1 MKTKAFI
8 KAFATVVF
16 SVALFSC
23 SFLNK
28 PELTIE
34 EPQKEQQ
41 ALQQTPQIEYGYITV
56 NKASYARST
65 IVPESDSVLLSKL
78 TSVSLKCIW
87 ENDEENA
94 IVISGTAD
102 PDNGVT
108 VWDNFYSKFPYA
120 LQTGN
125 YSFELTAQLNSITFS
140 DTKTAEITKDTT
152 EPLKFTLTPPE
163 GTLGSLKITWN
174 ITYGNPASAE
184 LTLTGTVDS
193 DSKTYTDLTSGT
205 VVYENSSLLPG
216 DYNLTVN
223 FLAAESNTTLPVLNT
238 WTGKVRIA
246 RGLETSASIDWA
258 IDTTYDITWELNSGT
273 AEEGGYVYAQ
283 KYTRK
288 SATITLPTMTKAGYT
303 FDGWVDENDSAITG
317 ITKGSTGNKSLTAQF
332 TARNDTPYVVKHW
345 KQKVNGNAN
354 SHNATNYEL
363 ASEDDT
369 ESKTGT
375 TDELVEFELKDTS
388 TTNKTDPFYGFNAP
402 SSSEVTAARALT
414 ISGDG
419 SRVIN
424 LYYPRKTVTIMYKDE
439 VLSVAPYP
447 KSLATYR
454 YGQTVSVSELPTSK
468 GTVFLGW
475 SLKQTPGASETL
487 YNVNT
492 DTYSYVLDSINTVT
506 FYAQWAYSKINDTYY
521 PSFERTMQT
530 IENIPDNSEITITLY
545 SLATAEQIGRGSLTG
560 TIIRALSDTQERNV
574 TVNFNIAKNS
584 GIELVAGA
592 NSETFIGC
600 ANFVSIDISGL
611 KSVEVLANFFADCRS
626 LTSFEFLD
634 NFDMSKMNE
643 QTLEGVFRNCLSLT
657 SIDLSKF
664 DTSNIGDMQYLFYGC
679 SSLET
684 IDLSNCDTAKVNNM
698 LSMFEGCTN
707 LTTIYAS
714 HRFVITSVGSDK
726 DTNMFANCDN
736 LEGGSGS
743 KFSVLKK
750 TDKTYAKLDGGEGD
764 EGYFT
769 LKTSSGGHYA
779 KIDDTFYDNYND
791 TKDALL
797 NLSAAEHTVI
807 FYSIPAIDIGS
818 TTNATGALLN
828 TIKSSTATA
837 VHLIIDESANIDFGY
852 CNEGAFENGTQF
864 VSIDLSGVKSATT
877 LHALF
882 KGCANLQS
890 VTFAND
896 FDTSS
901 VAEMREIF
909 TNCTSLTEVDI
920 SSFDTDSVQTTEA
933 MFYGCTNL
941 TTIYASNSFV
951 IPNNAYGDFM
961 FNECNSLVGGS
972 GTKFSDL
979 KIVNASVARIDE
991 GKTAPGYFTF
1001 KAPSNSVT
1009 ITFNTMGGSTVAS
1022 QSVQNGAYAI
1032 RPKTPSKDFF
1042 IFDGWYT
1049 EEEYQNEF
1057 DFSAAPI
1064 TSAITLYAKWT
1075 ERDGQFAKINDRY
1088 TSSYDETI
1096 EILLNVMPANN
1107 VKDITITLY
1116 DSSLTAETLGR
1127 CTETNTLMGA
1137 ISATNNGSCIYD
1149 NVSLIFAT
1157 GAGIVLGGDECSM
1170 IFAQCP
1176 TISYV
1181 DLSGIITQNITTIG
1195 SMFKGCSNLETVI
1208 FGDNFNTSNVTSMAD
1223 MFRYDTKL
1231 VHVDFGNLNTSN
1243 VQYMSE
1249 IFSGCTSLTE
1259 IDISSFVTSSVKTV
1273 QSMFYGCSSLKTI
1286 YASSN
1291 FTIPSNITSTD
1302 MFTHC
1307 DSLVGENGTKYTVAQ
1322 ITNGEF
1328 ARLDTSSTPGYFS
1341 RKPVA
1346 GLSCN
1351 VGDVILNDGTVI
1363 PYVAGSKLSEQQSA
1377 AAIAVIFYDG
1387 TGSLGDKPL
1396 GIGLYQPTS
1405 LKPLMLENAAGYDT
1419 TLASNNNS
1427 GKVFTQAVY
1436 SCSDYNGSL
1445 YPAFSWL
1452 EQYFKAT
1459 SGALDSSVYKDG
1471 WYLPAKNELLEIYS
1485 KMEAINQTL
1494 NMINN
1499 KNAMGFVTDIPYFAA
1514 YQSPAKVN
1522 FAGYLSF
1529 QTGAWAEDCPKKE
1542 EFQIR
1547 AIHEF

>member
-1 MKTKAFI
+1 MVKKSLCHNF
-8 KAFATVVF
+8 FVVF
-16 SVALFSC
+16 VLMIFMAGLSGCNNLTSESKNKSKGNAKKSYLRISVNDDISSSRTALPSFTRNSIKGFAFTLKGTTQANPQDDDWETLGTYNDTSASADNLASLEAASLAVETGNWTFVLTAEKEGTKLIAQVTKTIALGENTINFSLEWDDSALDSTKTGSL
-23 SFLNK
+23 SFTVDFSQAPNASDVTRVTAQLYSYDITTSTATEITGADASK
-28 PELTIE
+28 YQAKELTITSSAVTYSLE
-34 EPQKEQQ
+34 EIPAGNYKIEILLYAQDSN
-41 ALQQTPQIEYGYITV
+41 ANNTTPIQIMPPLHELAIITGGQESAGSRTI
-56 NKASYARST
+56 NSFNELYTIEWHNLDGASA
-65 IVPESDSVLLSKL
+65 PETLPLNYSRFSDSYTLPSSGLSK
-78 TSVSLKCIW
+78 T
-87 ENDEENA
+87 
-94 IVISGTAD
+94 
-102 PDNGVT
+102 
-108 VWDNFYSKFPYA
+108 
-120 LQTGN
+120 
-125 YSFELTAQLNSITFS
+125 
-140 DTKTAEITKDTT
+140 
-152 EPLKFTLTPPE
+152 
-163 GTLGSLKITWN
+163 
-174 ITYGNPASAE
+174 
-184 LTLTGTVDS
+184 
-193 DSKTYTDLTSGT
+193 
-205 VVYENSSLLPG
+205 
-216 DYNLTVN
+216 
-223 FLAAESNTTLPVLNT
+223 
-238 WTGKVRIA
+238 
-246 RGLETSASIDWA
+246 
-258 IDTTYDITWELNSGT
+258 
-273 AEEGGYVYAQ
+273 
-283 KYTRK
+283 
-288 SATITLPTMTKAGYT
+288 GYT
-303 FDGWVDENDSAITG
+303 FGGWYEDSACEGTEVTTLAKGTTG
-317 ITKGSTGNKSLTAQF
+317 KKDFYAKWNPNTN
-332 TARNDTPYVVKHW
+332 TPYVVKHW
-345 KQKVNGNAN
+345 KQKVSGNVN

-363 ASEDDT
+363 VSEDDT
-369 ESKTGT
+369 ESKTGI
-375 TDELVEFELKDTS
+375 TDQLVEFELKDTS
-388 TTNKTDPFYGFNAP
+388 TTNKTDPFYGFNPP
-402 SSSEVTAARALT
+402 SSSEITAAQALT

-419 SRVIN
+419 SRVVN
-424 LYYPRKTVTIMYKDE
+424 LYYPRKTVTVMYKDE
-439 VLSVAPYP
+439 ILHVSPYP
-447 KSLATYR
+447 KTLATYR

-475 SLKQTPGASETL
+475 SRQQTPGASDTL
-487 YNVNT
+487 YNMNT
-492 DTYSYVLDSINTVT
+492 DTYRYVLDSIDTVT

-521 PSFERTMQT
+521 PSFERTMQA
-530 IENIPDNSEITITLY
+530 IEALTENSDVSITLY
-545 SLATAEQIGRGSLTG
+545 SLATKEQIGRSSYEGCLLNSLACSSAS
-560 TIIRALSDTQERNV
+560 TI
-574 TVNFNIAKNS
+574 NFAIAENAD
-584 GIELVAGA
+584 IEFDAG
-592 NSETFIGC
+592 NRETFIC
-600 ANFVSIDISGL
+600 VEKYVSIDLSGL
-611 KSVEVLANFFADCRS
+611 KSVELLSGCFAGCTNLASVTMPKTLDITNLVDPSLENMFADCS
-626 LTSFEFLD
+626 
-634 NFDMSKMNE
+634 
-643 QTLEGVFRNCLSLT
+643 SLT
-657 SIDLSKF
+657 SIDLSML
-664 DTSNIGDMQYLFYGC
+664 DTSNITNMKSMF
-679 SSLET
+679 
-684 IDLSNCDTAKVNNM
+684 SNCGS
-698 LSMFEGCTN
+698 LI
-707 LTTIYAS
+707 TIYAS
-714 HRFVITSVGSDK
+714 DKFVTTSVGSGK
-726 DTNMFANCDN
+726 DENMFYHCQV
-736 LEGGSGS
+736 LVGGSGTRAVDVA
-743 KFSVLKK
+743 F
-750 TDKTYAKLDGGEGD
+750 DKTV
-764 EGYFT
+764 
-769 LKTSSGGHYA
+769 A
-779 KIDDTFYDNYND
+779 KIDGGQDDPGLFTAKASPGSYYAKVDGATYNNYND
-791 TKDALL
+791 AKEAL
-797 NLSAAEHTVI
+797 NALSAGEHTVI
-807 FYSIPAIDIGS
+807 FYSAPASDIGATGS
-818 TTNATGALLN
+818 NTGALLN
-828 TIKSSTATA
+828 IITKSAATA
-837 VHLIIDESANIDFGY
+837 VHLTIHENANLDFGPD
-852 CNEGAFENGTQF
+852 NEGAFQNGTQF

-951 IPNNAYGDFM
+951 IPNTAYGDFM
-961 FNECNSLVGGS
+961 FNDCNSLVGGS
-972 GTKFSDL
+972 GTKFSEL
-979 KIVNASVARIDE
+979 KTVDASVARIDE
-991 GKTAPGYFTF
+991 GPKSAAPGYFTY

-1009 ITFNTMGGSTVAS
+1009 VTFNTMGGSAIAS
-1022 QSVQNGAYAI
+1022 QSVQKGAYAI
-1032 RPKTPSKDFF
+1032 RPKTPAKEGF

-1049 EEEYQNEF
+1049 EEECLNEF
-1057 DFSAAPI
+1057 DFSAIQI
-1064 TSAITLYAKWT
+1064 TSAITLYAKWVT
-1075 ERDGQFAKINDRY
+1075 QGGQFAKINDRY
-1088 TSSYDETI
+1088 TSSYGETI

-1363 PYVAGSKLSEQQSA
+1363 PYVAGTKLNEEQSA

-1419 TLASNNNS
+1419 TLASDNNS

-1436 SCSDYNGSL
+1436 SCSDYNGNL
-1445 YPAFSWL
+1445 YPAFGWL

-1499 KNAMGFVTDIPYFAA
+1499 KNAMGFVMDIPYFAA

-1522 FAGYLSF
+1522 FAGYLPF

>member
-1 MKTKAFI
+1 MKKSQTRIFLFAMLFITLFLGFSGCNNLTSTANDKKTGDEKKAYFNVSVNDDIITSRTALPSFTRDSI
-8 KAFATVVF
+8 KGFAFTLKGTNQA
-16 SVALFSC
+16 
-23 SFLNK
+23 N
-28 PELTIE
+28 
-34 EPQKEQQ
+34 PQ
-41 ALQQTPQIEYGYITV
+41 
-56 NKASYARST
+56 
-65 IVPESDSVLLSKL
+65 ESDWETFGTFDD
-78 TSVSLKCIW
+78 TSSSANNLASLEAVSLDVSTGDWTFVLTAEKEGTKLIAQVTKTIALG
-87 ENDEENA
+87 ENTINFSLAWDDSALDSTKTGSLSFTVDFSQAPNA
-94 IVISGTAD
+94 SD
-102 PDNGVT
+102 VT
-108 VWDNFYSKFPYA
+108 RV
-120 LQTGN
+120 
-125 YSFELTAQLNSITFS
+125 TAQLYS
-140 DTKTAEITKDTT
+140 
-152 EPLKFTLTPPE
+152 
-163 GTLGSLKITWN
+163 
-174 ITYGNPASAE
+174 
-184 LTLTGTVDS
+184 
-193 DSKTYTDLTSGT
+193 
-205 VVYENSSLLPG
+205 
-216 DYNLTVN
+216 
-223 FLAAESNTTLPVLNT
+223 
-238 WTGKVRIA
+238 
-246 RGLETSASIDWA
+246 
-258 IDTTYDITWELNSGT
+258 YDITTSTATEITGADASKYQAIELTPTSSTATYSLQEIPAGNYKIEILLYVQDSNTNNTTPIQIMPPLHELAIITGGQESAGSRTINSFN
-273 AEEGGYVYAQ
+273 EL
-283 KYTRK
+283 YTIEWHNLDGA
-288 SATITLPTMTKAGYT
+288 SAPETLPLNYSRFSDSYTLPSSGLSKTGYT
-303 FDGWVDENDSAITG
+303 FGGWYEDSACEGTEVTTLAKGTTG
-317 ITKGSTGNKSLTAQF
+317 KKDFYAKWNPNTN
-332 TARNDTPYVVKHW
+332 TPYVVKHW
-345 KQKVNGNAN
+345 KQKVSGNVN

-363 ASEDDT
+363 VSENDT
-369 ESKTGT
+369 ESKTGI
-375 TDELVEFELKDTS
+375 TDQLVEFELKDTS
-388 TTNKTDPFYGFNAP
+388 TTNKTDPFYGFNPP
-402 SSSEVTAARALT
+402 SSSEITAAQALT

-419 SRVIN
+419 SRVVN
-424 LYYPRKTVTIMYKDE
+424 LYYPRKTVTVMYKDE
-439 VLSVAPYP
+439 ILHVSPYP
-447 KSLATYR
+447 KTLATYR

-475 SLKQTPGASETL
+475 SLQQSPGDSDTL
-487 YNVNT
+487 YNMNT
-492 DTYSYVLDSINTVT
+492 NTYRYVLDSIDPVT

-530 IENIPDNSEITITLY
+530 IENIPDDSEITITLY
-545 SLATAEQIGRGSLTG
+545 SLATAEQIGSGGVTG

-584 GIELVAGA
+584 GIELVAGV

-611 KSVEVLANFFADCRS
+611 KSVEVLANFFAECRS

-634 NFDMSKMNE
+634 NFDMSKMRD

-684 IDLSNCDTAKVNNM
+684 IDLSNFDTAKVNNM

-726 DTNMFANCDN
+726 DTKMFTNCDN

-769 LKTSSGGHYA
+769 LKTSSGAHYA

-797 NLSAAEHTVI
+797 NLSEAEHTVI

-818 TTNATGALLN
+818 TTDDTGALLN

-852 CNEGAFENGTQF
+852 YNEGAFQNGTQF

-882 KGCANLQS
+882 KGCTNLQS

-951 IPNNAYGDFM
+951 IPNTAYGEFM
-961 FNECNSLVGGS
+961 FNDCNSLVGGS

-979 KIVNASVARIDE
+979 KIVDASVARIDE
-991 GKTAPGYFTF
+991 GPKSAAPGYFTY

-1009 ITFNTMGGSTVAS
+1009 VTFNTMGGSAIAS
-1022 QSVQNGAYAI
+1022 QTLASGSYAA
-1032 RPKTPSKDFF
+1032 RPKTPLKDNFV
-1042 IFDGWYT
+1042 FDGWYT
-1049 EEEYQNEF
+1049 DTDYNNPF
-1057 DFSAAPI
+1057 DITATPI
-1064 TSAITLYAKWT
+1064 VSDITLYAKWELNT
-1075 ERDGQFAKINDRY
+1075 HYAKIDG
-1088 TSSYDETI
+1088 TF
-1096 EILLNVMPANN
+1096 
-1107 VKDITITLY
+1107 Y
-1116 DSSLTAETLGR
+1116 DSYGDAKNVV
-1127 CTETNTLMGA
+1127 NTL
-1137 ISATNNGSCIYD
+1137 SAGEHTVIFYSILADDLGSTSYPGSMIYGIMQSQATAVHLIIHETANIDLGTNNEATFYNGD
-1149 NVSLIFAT
+1149 KFVSI
-1157 GAGIVLGGDECSM
+1157 
-1170 IFAQCP
+1170 
-1176 TISYV
+1176 
-1181 DLSGIITQNITTIG
+1181 DLSGVKRANFLG
-1195 SMFKGCSNLETVI
+1195 SMFSHCSNLQSVT
-1208 FGDNFNTSNVTSMAD
+1208 FADDFDTSYVED
-1223 MFRYDTKL
+1223 MRE
-1231 VHVDFGNLNTSN
+1231 
-1243 VQYMSE
+1243 M
-1249 IFSGCTSLTE
+1249 FSGCTMLTE
-1259 IDISSFVTSSVKTV
+1259 VDLTSFKTNKVKY
-1273 QSMFYGCSSLKTI
+1273 SDAMFLECSSLTTI
-1286 YASSN
+1286 YASSS
-1291 FTIPSNITSTD
+1291 FIIPSSVTSVD
-1302 MFTHC
+1302 MFAGC
-1307 DSLVGENGTKYTVAQ
+1307 NSLVGGNGTKYAVAQ

-1341 RKPVA
+1341 KKPVA

-1363 PYVAGSKLSEQQSA
+1363 PYVAGTKLNEQQSA

-1405 LKPLMLENAAGYDT
+1405 LKPLMLENAAGSDT
-1419 TLASNNNS
+1419 TLASDNNS
-1427 GKVFTQAVY
+1427 GKVFTQAIY
-1436 SCSDYNGSL
+1436 SCSDYNGNL
-1445 YPAFSWL
+1445 YPAFGWL